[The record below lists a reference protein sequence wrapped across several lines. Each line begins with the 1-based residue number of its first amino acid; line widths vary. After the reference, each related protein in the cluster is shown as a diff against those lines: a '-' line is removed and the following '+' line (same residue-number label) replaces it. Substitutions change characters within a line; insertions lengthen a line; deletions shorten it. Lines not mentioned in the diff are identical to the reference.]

1 MQFLIRMLFL
11 AFVGA
16 AIGWL
21 TNFVAVKMLF
31 KPLKPVKIFG
41 ITLQGLIPKRKYE
54 IAKSIGE
61 IVERE
66 LLSFNDLWDRL
77 LTEENRKFLLSNLD
91 LKVKE
96 VTENK
101 LPSFLPKAIKE
112 MISNYIGDIIN
123 REVEVFLNSPSNEV
137 VEIISTKLKISE
149 IVEEKIKS
157 FKLEKLED
165 VVIKIA
171 HSELY
176 MIEIMG
182 GVLGF
187 LIGVLQ
193 AIVIQFL

>member
-101 LPSFLPKAIKE
+101 LPPFLPKAIKE

>member
-1 MQFLIRMLFL
+1 MQFLTRMLFL

-182 GVLGF
+182 EF
-187 LIGVLQ
+187 
-193 AIVIQFL
+193 

>member
-1 MQFLIRMLFL
+1 M
-11 AFVGA
+11 
-16 AIGWL
+16 
-21 TNFVAVKMLF
+21 
-31 KPLKPVKIFG
+31 
-41 ITLQGLIPKRKYE
+41 
-54 IAKSIGE
+54 
-61 IVERE
+61 
-66 LLSFNDLWDRL
+66 
-77 LTEENRKFLLSNLD
+77 
-91 LKVKE
+91 
-96 VTENK
+96 
-101 LPSFLPKAIKE
+101 
-112 MISNYIGDIIN
+112 
-123 REVEVFLNSPSNEV
+123 

>member
-1 MQFLIRMLFL
+1 MQFLIRTLFL

-16 AIGWL
+16 AIGWF

-96 VTENK
+96 ATENK
-101 LPSFLPKAIKE
+101 LPSFLPKPIKE

-123 REVEVFLNSPSNEV
+123 REVEAFLNSPSNDV
-137 VEIISTKLKISE
+137 VEIISKKLKISE

>member
-1 MQFLIRMLFL
+1 MLFL

-157 FKLEKLED
+157 FKLEKLEE

>member
-1 MQFLIRMLFL
+1 MQFLTRMLFL

-157 FKLEKLED
+157 FKLEKLEE

>member
-1 MQFLIRMLFL
+1 MQFLTRMLFL

-16 AIGWL
+16 AIGWF

-31 KPLKPVKIFG
+31 KPLKPIKILG
-41 ITLQGLIPKRKYE
+41 IEVQGLIPKRKYE
-54 IAKSIGE
+54 IAKSVGE
-61 IVERE
+61 IVEKE
-66 LLSFNDLWDRL
+66 LLSFNDLWDKL

-123 REVEVFLNSPSNEV
+123 REVEVFLNFPPNEV
-137 VEIISTKLKISE
+137 VEIISKKLKISE

-187 LIGVLQ
+187 FIGVLQ

>member
-1 MQFLIRMLFL
+1 MQFLTRMLFL

-137 VEIISTKLKISE
+137 VEIISKKLKISE

-157 FKLEKLED
+157 FKLEKLEE

>member
-1 MQFLIRMLFL
+1 MQFLTRMLFL

-112 MISNYIGDIIN
+112 MITNYIGDIIN

-137 VEIISTKLKISE
+137 VEIISKKLKISE

-157 FKLEKLED
+157 FKLEKLEE